1 TLWDNRPA
9 PKITPVSPKSDT
21 SIDVVSLNGDHI
33 CLLAASKILSRTD
46 GNLSI
51 VDPVKIIL
59 SGLFKQTLLL
69 IVIAAYV
76 IALSILCTAHFRFS
90 SAAKIISSK
99 SCTSACFDASLIS
112 KPSAIYVCKQSNL
125 PQVHIIP
132 LGLTTVCPFSPAGF

>member
-1 TLWDNRPA
+1 M
-9 PKITPVSPKSDT
+9 TPVSPKSYT

-69 IVIAAYV
+69 IVIVAYV
-76 IALSILCTAHFRFS
+76 MALSIMFTAHFCFC
-90 SAAKIISSK
+90 SAAEIISST
-99 SCTSACFDASLIS
+99 SCS
-112 KPSAIYVCKQSNL
+112 
-125 PQVHIIP
+125 
-132 LGLTTVCPFSPAGF
+132 SPCLHDYCCRINH

>member
-1 TLWDNRPA
+1 
-9 PKITPVSPKSDT
+9 TPVSPKSDT

-76 IALSILCTAHFRFS
+76 IALSIMFTDHFSFS
-90 SAAKIISSK
+90 SAAETISST
-99 SCTSACFDASLIS
+99 SCTSASLDAALIR
-112 KPSAIYVCKQSNL
+112 KPSTIYVRMQPKFHK
-125 PQVHIIP
+125 PH
-132 LGLTTVCPFSPAGF
+132 